1 MKEKLTD
8 ELRELFRSGKQWL
21 EYEKSYLQLT
31 GAEKATI
38 LMTAITLG
46 AVLLFL
52 GMIVLLLLALS
63 LEKLFEMMMCP
74 ALAYLSSAGVI
85 ILLLV
90 LVFIFRRKLISDPIA
105 RFTSKLFI
113 SKD

>member
-8 ELRELFRSGKQWL
+8 DLRELFHAARQWL
-21 EYEKSYLQLT
+21 EYEKNYLKLT

-38 LMTAITLG
+38 LMTALTLG
-46 AVLLFL
+46 GVMLLF
-52 GMIVLLLLALS
+52 GMVVVILLALS

-74 ALAYLSSAGVI
+74 ALAYLSSAGII

-90 LVFIFRRKLISDPIA
+90 LVFLLRRKLISDPIA

-113 SKD
+113 TKD